1 MLIKFWIKARKK
13 IVSKNKSRD
22 SNFRFSDDHGMP
34 LFETSAKDD
43 SKADHVEAIFLTL
56 AHKVRNNK
64 TLFKSGKI
72 KLLFWFWHVYT
83 SWWSENATMSRASIL
98 ILLLMKHTCSRNI
111 KLATQTVQKSYN
123 RHIHISKSFSRRISF
138 AKYFLFWLTIKK
150 ITKSL
155 IFFRSASFWRGIW
168 EWEKRSSCDPSK
180 RIFERAWTFLLLFLV
195 LPYCRNVVFFKGI
208 FLEAAFKSL

>member
-1 MLIKFWIKARKK
+1 LLEFTRIWHVLWELPLLILYMLIKFWIKARKK

-83 SWWSENATMSRASIL
+83 SWWSENATMSRASVL
-98 ILLLMKHTCSRNI
+98 NSTAYETYLLTQHQTCNSNC
-111 KLATQTVQKSYN
+111 
-123 RHIHISKSFSRRISF
+123 
-138 AKYFLFWLTIKK
+138 AKEL
-150 ITKSL
+150 
-155 IFFRSASFWRGIW
+155 
-168 EWEKRSSCDPSK
+168 
-180 RIFERAWTFLLLFLV
+180 
-195 LPYCRNVVFFKGI
+195 
-208 FLEAAFKSL
+208 